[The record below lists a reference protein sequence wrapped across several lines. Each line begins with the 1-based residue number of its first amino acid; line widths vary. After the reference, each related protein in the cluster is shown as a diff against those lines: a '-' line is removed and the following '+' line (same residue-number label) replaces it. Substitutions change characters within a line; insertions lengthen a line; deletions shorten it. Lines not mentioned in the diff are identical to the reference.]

1 MGEPVPSSP
10 PLLAPPVVVVAPR
23 PKSPPKYP
31 DLCGR
36 RRLQLELQMLNREI
50 GFIEVTQ
57 QTFSLTQIR
66 RSYNHLKESNLFR
79 DAARSMLHFLA
90 LVH

>member
-57 QTFSLTQIR
+57 QTFSLTQMVNEFVGIKPDPLMPMYDP
-66 RSYNHLKESNLFR
+66 SISAVAY
-79 DAARSMLHFLA
+79 
-90 LVH
+90 

>member
-1 MGEPVPSSP
+1 MAEPVPSAP
-10 PLLAPPVVVVAPR
+10 PLSAPPVVVVAPR

-50 GFIEVTQ
+50 GFIEEELQ
-57 QTFSLTQIR
+57 SLEGVQPVSR
-66 RSYNHLKESNLFR
+66 CCK
-79 DAARSMLHFLA
+79 
-90 LVH
+90 